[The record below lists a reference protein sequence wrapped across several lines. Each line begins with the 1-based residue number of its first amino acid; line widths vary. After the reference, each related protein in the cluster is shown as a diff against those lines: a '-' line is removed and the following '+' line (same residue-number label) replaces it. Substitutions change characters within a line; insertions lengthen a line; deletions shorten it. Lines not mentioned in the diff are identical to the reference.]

1 LFIDAGGKSVSEVDG
16 LTPTKTG
23 DERITYRGPIKK
35 LLVSPEIGAL
45 IGAVLCGRSFGAM
58 ATSLA
63 PLEAPQ
69 TF

>member
-1 LFIDAGGKSVSEVDG
+1 MSEVNG

-23 DERITYRGPIKK
+23 DERITYRGPIKR

-45 IGAVLCGRSFGAM
+45 IGAVVVGRSSGVT
-58 ATSLA
+58 ATSSARPVAL
-63 PLEAPQ
+63 P